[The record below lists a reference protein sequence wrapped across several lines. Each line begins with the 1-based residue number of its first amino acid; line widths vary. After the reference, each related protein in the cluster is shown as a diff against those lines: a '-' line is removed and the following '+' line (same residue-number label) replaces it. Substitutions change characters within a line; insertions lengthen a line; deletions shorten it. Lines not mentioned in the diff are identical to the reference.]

1 MLRHV
6 SPHLS
11 GIGEAMVPEPSSLK
25 PEKQEVLGIQV
36 VVGSD
41 EHGEASF
48 EVATMNGRPGKLRL

>member
-1 MLRHV
+1 
-6 SPHLS
+6 
-11 GIGEAMVPEPSSLK
+11 MVPEPSGLK

-48 EVATMNGRPGKLRL
+48 EVAEDDQATGQDSRFWMSGSDGQSV

>member
-1 MLRHV
+1 
-6 SPHLS
+6 
-11 GIGEAMVPEPSSLK
+11 MVPEPSGLK

-48 EVATMNGRPGKLRL
+48 EVAKDEWTTG